1 MVATA
6 LRLAEGE
13 GELRFVDDQHGSPT
27 FTADLAPAVVTLGL
41 DRRPGIFHVTNSGA
55 TTWWG
60 FVRAVLAEAGADPDR
75 VKPIKTA
82 ELDPPRPAPRPAYS
96 VLDNMALRVERAPLP
111 AGLAGRPVP
120 AGHRTARPAGGGRMT
135 ARRPTPAPRR
145 TRVAVIGAGYVGL
158 PTAATLAHFGHTV
171 VLAERDPARLSALR
185 AGRMP
190 IVEVGLD
197 DLVAGGV
204 AAGTLS
210 FTDSAVEA
218 VAGAE
223 FVFLCVP
230 TPQSADGSA
239 DLSYVE
245 AAAKEIAAHLEP
257 GAIVVNKS
265 TVPVG
270 SATMV
275 EQVIGRPDIG
285 VVSNPEFLREG
296 TAVLDSLNPDR
307 IVVGADDPQAAAKVG
322 ELFSSTSAPLI
333 VTDATTSETIKYASN
348 AFLATKLSFVNALAG
363 LCEEVG
369 ADARDVLLGLG
380 YDKRIG
386 FEFLRPGPGWG
397 GSCLPKDTR
406 ALLHIAREAGYDFSL
421 LAGAIA
427 SNDEQLT
434 RVVSKVEARLRRLG
448 RRGDGGRVGP
458 HLQGQHR
465 RPARLAQPADQPPP
479 LRAGGDGA
487 GLRPDGA
494 RPRPSAPDDLRGLH
508 LRADPYEAATGARV
522 LVVLTE
528 WDEFRWLD
536 FSRVLAVMAEPYIV
550 DARNL
555 LDPAAVRRMGFHY
568 AGIGRR

>member
-1 MVATA
+1 MSSRDT
-6 LRLAEGE
+6 RT
-13 GELRFVDDQHGSPT
+13 SP
-27 FTADLAPAVVTLGL
+27 
-41 DRRPGIFHVTNSGA
+41 HV
-55 TTWWG
+55 
-60 FVRAVLAEAGADPDR
+60 
-75 VKPIKTA
+75 
-82 ELDPPRPAPRPAYS
+82 
-96 VLDNMALRVERAPLP
+96 
-111 AGLAGRPVP
+111 
-120 AGHRTARPAGGGRMT
+120 
-135 ARRPTPAPRR
+135 
-145 TRVAVIGAGYVGL
+145 VAVIGAGYVGL

-171 VLAERDPARLSALR
+171 VLAERDPTRLAALR
-185 AGRMP
+185 SGRMP

-197 DLVAGGV
+197 ELVSGGV
-204 AAGTLS
+204 AAGNLT
-210 FTDSAVEA
+210 FTPSSADAVE
-218 VAGAE
+218 GAE

-245 AAAKEIAAHLEP
+245 AAAKEIAGHLAP
-257 GAIVVNKS
+257 RAIVVNKS

-275 EQVIGRPDIG
+275 EQVIGRSDVS

-307 IVVGADDPQAAAKVG
+307 IVVGADDALAAARVG
-322 ELFSSTSAPLI
+322 ELFSTTAAPLI

-406 ALLHIAREAGYDFSL
+406 ALLHIARESGYDFSL

-427 SNDEQLT
+427 SNDEQLA
-434 RVVSKVEARLRRLG
+434 RVVSKVETACDGSVKGATVAVWGLTFKANTDDRR
-448 RRGDGGRVGP
+448 DSPSVQIS
-458 HLQGQHR
+458 H
-465 RPARLAQPADQPPP
+465 RLAALGATVQAFDPTVDADAEPPED
-479 LRAGGDGA
+479 LE
-487 GLRPDGA
+487 GLQ
-494 RPRPSAPDDLRGLH
+494 LRG
-508 LRADPYEAATGARV
+508 DPYEAAKGARA

-536 FSRVLAVMAEPYIV
+536 FSRVFTLMDKPSIV

>member
-1 MVATA
+1 M
-6 LRLAEGE
+6 
-13 GELRFVDDQHGSPT
+13 SPSAIGRT
-27 FTADLAPAVVTLGL
+27 
-41 DRRPGIFHVTNSGA
+41 DRHT
-55 TTWWG
+55 
-60 FVRAVLAEAGADPDR
+60 
-75 VKPIKTA
+75 
-82 ELDPPRPAPRPAYS
+82 
-96 VLDNMALRVERAPLP
+96 
-111 AGLAGRPVP
+111 
-120 AGHRTARPAGGGRMT
+120 
-135 ARRPTPAPRR
+135 
-145 TRVAVIGAGYVGL
+145 VAVIGAGYVGL
-158 PTAATLAHFGHTV
+158 PTAATLAHFGHRV
-171 VLAERDPARLSALR
+171 VLAEREPSKLAALR
-185 AGRMP
+185 SGRMP
-190 IVEVGLD
+190 IVEAGLD
-197 DLVAGGV
+197 ELVENGV
-204 AAGTLS
+204 AAGNLS
-210 FTDSAVEA
+210 FTESAVDA
-218 VAGAE
+218 VVGAA

-245 AAAKEIAAHLEP
+245 AAAKEIALKLEP

-270 SATMV
+270 SANMV

-307 IVVGADDPQAAAKVG
+307 IVVGADDAGAAARVG
-322 ELFSSTSAPLI
+322 ELFASTRAPLI

-406 ALLHIAREAGYDFSL
+406 ALLHIAGEAGYDFSL

-427 SNDEQLT
+427 SNDEQLS
-434 RVVSKVEARLRRLG
+434 RVVAKVERACGGSVDDATLAVWGLTFKANTDDRRDSPSLEIA
-448 RRGDGGRVGP
+448 
-458 HLQGQHR
+458 H
-465 RPARLAQPADQPPP
+465 RLAG
-479 LRAGGDGA
+479 LGA
-487 GLRPDGA
+487 TVQAFDPTVDPETDVPDL
-494 RPRPSAPDDLRGLH
+494 DDLQ
-508 LRADPYEAATGARV
+508 LRADPYEAVAGARA

-536 FSRVLAVMAEPYIV
+536 FARVLAAMAEPNIV

-555 LDPAAVRRMGFHY
+555 LDPAAVRRMGFSY
-568 AGIGRR
+568 SGIGRQ

>member
-1 MVATA
+1 
-6 LRLAEGE
+6 
-13 GELRFVDDQHGSPT
+13 
-27 FTADLAPAVVTLGL
+27 
-41 DRRPGIFHVTNSGA
+41 
-55 TTWWG
+55 
-60 FVRAVLAEAGADPDR
+60 
-75 VKPIKTA
+75 
-82 ELDPPRPAPRPAYS
+82 
-96 VLDNMALRVERAPLP
+96 
-111 AGLAGRPVP
+111 
-120 AGHRTARPAGGGRMT
+120 MT
-135 ARRPTPAPRR
+135 ARTNARDGRTTPH
-145 TRVAVIGAGYVGL
+145 TVAVIGAGYVGL

-171 VLAERDPARLSALR
+171 VLAERDPSRLSALR
-185 AGRMP
+185 SGRMP

-204 AAGTLS
+204 AAGNLS
-210 FTDSAVEA
+210 FTESAVEA
-218 VAGAE
+218 VAAAE

-230 TPQSADGSA
+230 TPQGADGSA

-245 AAAKEIAAHLEP
+245 GAAKEIATHLLP

-275 EQVIGRPDIG
+275 EQVIGRPDIT

-427 SNDEQLT
+427 SNDEQLS
-434 RVVSKVEARLRRLG
+434 RVVSKVEAACGGSVDGATLAVWGLTFKANTDDRRDSPSLQISHRLG
-448 RRGDGGRVGP
+448 E
-458 HLQGQHR
+458 L
-465 RPARLAQPADQPPP
+465 
-479 LRAGGDGA
+479 GA
-487 GLRPDGA
+487 TVQAFDPTVEA
-494 RPRPSAPDDLRGLH
+494 EAEPPDDLRGLQ
-508 LRADPYEAATGARV
+508 LRADPYEAAAGARV

-536 FSRVLAVMAEPYIV
+536 FSRVLAVMAEPCIV